1 MKTGFNLKV
10 FLKAQCTSLVA
21 SGADYLVYGLLY
33 WGCHVWYLTASMM
46 GLITGGIVS
55 FIVARNWAF
64 DKGSRNIKMQA
75 FLYFLVWNGNLLL
88 NTAGVYL
95 VKEGFHADP
104 TFSKILVS
112 IVVGIS
118 YNYLLQKNLV
128 FK

>member
-1 MKTGFNLKV
+1 MKPGANLIV

-21 SGADYLVYGLLY
+21 SGADYLVYGLLL
-33 WGCHVWYLTASMM
+33 WGFHVWYLTASLM
-46 GLITGGIVS
+46 GLIVGGIVS

-64 DKGSRNIKMQA
+64 NKGSRNIWMQA
-75 FLYFLVWNGNLLL
+75 FLYLIVWNGNLLL
-88 NTAGVYL
+88 NTAGLYL

-112 IVVGIS
+112 IVVGVS